1 MKRRQFIS
9 FIGGA
14 AVWPLAAHAQGMPL
28 MGMLL
33 SGSRASHDRTLRAF
47 HHGLAEG
54 GYVEGRNLAV
64 EYRWAEDRNERFPQL
79 AAELVQR
86 GVSVIAAVGSPAVAA
101 AKAATTTIPIVFYVG
116 VDPVLFGLVSSFSRP
131 GGNLT
136 GVTNFSLETGSKRL
150 ELLAEL
156 LGSGKVVGVL
166 LNPRRA
172 RSETEV
178 KDLLQA
184 AHTLGL
190 QAHVLYA
197 GAEQEFEA
205 VFAGLT
211 QLGAGGLAISGD
223 PFFNSRAEHL
233 GALSLKHALP
243 TIYQAREFTAAGGL
257 ISYGSSF
264 PEQYRLAGAY
274 TARIL
279 KGEKP
284 ADLPVQQ
291 PTKLEL
297 VINLKTA
304 KALGV
309 EHSAHAARPR
319 RRGHRVNR
327 REFIGLIGGAAAWP
341 FRVGAPQIDRMRLLF
356 RREVRSA

>member
-1 MKRRQFIS
+1 MRRREFIS
-9 FIGGA
+9 LLGGTVASWPVA
-14 AVWPLAAHAQGMPL
+14 ARAQQPAL
-28 MGMLL
+28 PVIGMLL
-33 SGSRASHDRTLRAF
+33 SGSRASSDRVLRAF
-47 HHGLAEG
+47 HQGFSEG
-54 GYVEGRNLAV
+54 GYVEGRNVAL
-64 EYRWAEDRNERFPQL
+64 EPLWAEDRNERFPQL
-79 AAELVQR
+79 AAELVRR

-101 AKAATTTIPIVFYVG
+101 AKAATTTISIVFYVG
-116 VDPVLFGLVSSFSRP
+116 VDPVLFGFVSSFSRP

-136 GVTNFSLETGSKRL
+136 GVTNFSLETGPKRL
-150 ELLAEL
+150 ELLADL
-156 LGSGKVVGVL
+156 LGPGKVVGIL

-172 RSETEV
+172 REETEV
-178 KDLLQA
+178 KDLQQA
-184 AHTLGL
+184 AQALGL
-190 QAHVLYA
+190 RAHVLYA
-197 GAEQEFEA
+197 GTDQEFEA
-205 VFAGLT
+205 AFAGLI

-223 PFFNSRAEHL
+223 PFFNSRVEQL

-264 PEQYRLAGAY
+264 SELHQLAGGY

-279 KGEKP
+279 KGDKP

-309 EHSAHAARPR
+309 QISPMLLAR
-319 RRGHRVNR
+319 
-327 REFIGLIGGAAAWP
+327 A
-341 FRVGAPQIDRMRLLF
+341 D
-356 RREVRSA
+356 EVIE

>member
-1 MKRRQFIS
+1 MRRRDFLILV
-9 FIGGA
+9 GA
-14 AVWPLAAHAQGMPL
+14 AAAWPLAARAQGMPVI
-28 MGMLL
+28 GMLL
-33 SGSRASHDRTLRAF
+33 SGSRAFSDRTLRAF
-47 HHGLAEG
+47 HQGMAEG
-54 GYVEGRNLAV
+54 GYVEGRNVAF

-116 VDPVLFGLVSSFSRP
+116 VDPVLFGLVSSLSRP

-136 GVTNFSLETGSKRL
+136 GVTNFSLETGPKRL
-150 ELLAEL
+150 ELLADL
-156 LGSGKVVGVL
+156 LGSRKKVVGIL
-166 LNPRRA
+166 HNPRRA
-172 RSETEV
+172 PSETEV

-184 AHTLGL
+184 AHALGL

-211 QLGAGGLAISGD
+211 QLGADGLAINGD
-223 PFFNSRAEHL
+223 PFFNSRADHL

-243 TIYQAREFTAAGGL
+243 TIYQTREFTAAGGL
-257 ISYGSSF
+257 ISYGSSL
-264 PEQYRLAGAY
+264 PELYRLAGAY

-291 PTKLEL
+291 PTKIEL
-297 VINLKTA
+297 VINLKA
-304 KALGV
+304 ARALGLDV
-309 EHSAHAARPR
+309 PTT
-319 RRGHRVNR
+319 
-327 REFIGLIGGAAAWP
+327 
-341 FRVGAPQIDRMRLLF
+341 LLL
-356 RREVRSA
+356 RADEVIE

>member
-1 MKRRQFIS
+1 VI
-9 FIGGA
+9 
-14 AVWPLAAHAQGMPL
+14 
-28 MGMLL
+28 GMLL
-33 SGSRASHDRTLRAF
+33 SGSRASSEHILRAF
-47 HHGLAEG
+47 RQGLREG
-54 GYVEGRNLAV
+54 GYVEGRNVAV

-86 GVSVIAAVGSPAVAA
+86 GVNVIAAVGSPAVAA
-101 AKAATTTIPIVFYVG
+101 AKAATATIPIVFYVG
-116 VDPVLFGLVSSFSRP
+116 VDPVSFGLVNSLSRP

-136 GVTNFSLETGSKRL
+136 GVTNFSLETGPKRL

-156 LGSGKVVGVL
+156 LGRGKVVGVL
-166 LNPRRA
+166 LNPRRP

-178 KDLLQA
+178 IKDLLQA
-184 AHTLGL
+184 AQTLGL
-190 QAHVLYA
+190 QVHVVYA
-197 GAEQEFEA
+197 GADEEFET

-211 QLGAGGLAISGD
+211 RLGAGGLAISGD
-223 PFFNSRAEHL
+223 PFFNVRAEHL

-243 TIYQAREFTAAGGL
+243 TIYQMREFSAAGGL

-274 TARIL
+274 TGRIL

-297 VINLKTA
+297 VINLRTA
-304 KALGV
+304 KMLGV
-309 EHSAHAARPR
+309 EVPTA
-319 RRGHRVNR
+319 
-327 REFIGLIGGAAAWP
+327 
-341 FRVGAPQIDRMRLLF
+341 LLL
-356 RREVRSA
+356 RADEVIE